1 MENLSLPGYAV
12 KPTNINHAKNV
23 LLLDSHKWRIAY
35 CKELGP
41 PSYVIGWQI
50 FIISMTFSLCFS
62 IESVIL
68 FETYLLFLSPNVVLL
83 NLVINLEIIAEF
95 KSGTLRIIWLATTS

>member
-1 MENLSLPGYAV
+1 
-12 KPTNINHAKNV
+12 
-23 LLLDSHKWRIAY
+23 
-35 CKELGP
+35 
-41 PSYVIGWQI
+41 
-50 FIISMTFSLCFS
+50 MTFSLCFS